1 MSLSSSVRKRW
12 LRADKR
18 TVSWDEVF
26 ALWPRINLDWDL
38 LRCVPGFFRPDAGDP
53 VTEDRLRRS
62 GVRQEREEREKEDQV
77 RHPLNRATAKQKK
90 FIPEERKSFILY
102 FSCFLKDISVFSF
115 VCIFAI
121 GCWNEEGRVARKRMM
136 IFHFAWR
143 RRNKSTST
151 FHLVSLCLNFYW
163 IQIFYLIPV
172 VAPKKR
178 NKPIFSRNQNR
189 PVGSSK

>member
-1 MSLSSSVRKRW
+1 MKFSHFGREWTLIEISSVVFQVFFDLMREIRSRKTDSDGAASGKKEKSARKKIKC
-12 LRADKR
+12 AI
-18 TVSWDEVF
+18 
-26 ALWPRINLDWDL
+26 LWS
-38 LRCVPGFFRPDAGDP
+38 
-53 VTEDRLRRS
+53 E
-62 GVRQEREEREKEDQV
+62 RQRNK
-77 RHPLNRATAKQKK
+77 KK

-136 IFHFAWR
+136 IFQFAWR

-163 IQIFYLIPV
+163 TQIFIWF
-172 VAPKKR
+172 R
-178 NKPIFSRNQNR
+178 SSRR
-189 PVGSSK
+189 

>member
-1 MSLSSSVRKRW
+1 MRWSFRTLAENEPWLRSPPLCSRFFSTWCGRSGHGRPTPTERRPARKR
-12 LRADKR
+12 RAR
-18 TVSWDEVF
+18 E
-26 ALWPRINLDWDL
+26 
-38 LRCVPGFFRPDAGDP
+38 
-53 VTEDRLRRS
+53 RRS
-62 GVRQEREEREKEDQV
+62 SAPSSKPSDSETKVYSGRK
-77 RHPLNRATAKQKK
+77 KK
-90 FIPEERKSFILY
+90 FYFVFFVFFERHFR
-102 FSCFLKDISVFSF
+102 FSF

-178 NKPIFSRNQNR
+178 NKPIFSWNQNR
-189 PVGSSK
+189 PVGRSK